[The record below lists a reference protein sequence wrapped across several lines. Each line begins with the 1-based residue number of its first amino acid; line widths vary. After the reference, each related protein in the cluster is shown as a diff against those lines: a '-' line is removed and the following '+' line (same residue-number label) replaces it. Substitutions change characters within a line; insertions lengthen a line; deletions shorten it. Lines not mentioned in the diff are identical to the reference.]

1 MTHERETSMAP
12 LSSLLGLPN
21 ELLREISSHLTRIE
35 HKGLRRVC
43 HRLKEILT
51 PLIFTTAYIATR
63 RQVFETFKALSNH
76 PELAQHV
83 VEIIYDA
90 SWFDEEI
97 AEYHRQGIRV
107 PKSDVIVTPESQERF
122 VQAFDEQERITI
134 HELAPVMQD
143 SVKHFPGL
151 RRLIWADLAR
161 SPGFRWD
168 RIEDLGGIFRVGET
182 QWAETK
188 PNLTHQRFRKL
199 LFSDLDYHA
208 NSTRM
213 YHGLIVLLKALSQPD
228 CKAQITDLRL
238 GDSAYAR
245 TSGGVPDVVFK
256 ALSDSIY
263 GPSSAFEHLRR
274 LDITINQH
282 EDASH
287 HEQRFPR
294 FPHLESLRL
303 VAPMCS
309 PPTEKYAPTLRESAI
324 RLPRFCGAPHWP
336 RLGALEL
343 KWVLFEAHYLLDLLR
358 QHRDTLH
365 YINLYE
371 IYIRERSACGTVI
384 RGLRSLYPDL
394 VDEPYRYGQRSYE
407 VLVLDFTLYDGR
419 AALSNTSTPLG
430 CGGPS
435 DDYDEDDMSN
445 YSADGHPESE
455 ERYSSEELDFSD
467 GGDGFEFDTWQARIE
482 PHCGLMAA
490 I

>member
-1 MTHERETSMAP
+1 MAP
-12 LSSLLGLPN
+12 LTSLLDLPI
-21 ELLREISSHLTRIE
+21 EVLLEISSHLTRIE
-35 HKGLRRVC
+35 HKGLRLVC
-43 HRLKEILT
+43 HRLKEPLN
-51 PLIFTTAYIATR
+51 PLIFTTAYIAAR
-63 RQVFETFKALSNH
+63 RGVFETFKTLSNH

-97 AEYHRQGIRV
+97 TEHHRQGTPV
-107 PKSDVIVTPESQERF
+107 PKSDVKATTESRERF
-122 VQAFDEQERITI
+122 VQAFDEQERIII
-134 HELAPVMQD
+134 HELAPVVQD
-143 SVKHFPGL
+143 SIKHFPGL

-161 SPGFRWD
+161 SPGLRWD
-168 RIEDLGGIFRVGET
+168 RIQDLGGIFRVGET

-188 PNLTHQRFRKL
+188 PGLTHETFRKL
-199 LFSDLDYHA
+199 VFTDLDHDA

-256 ALSDSIY
+256 ALSDSSY
-263 GPSSAFEHLRR
+263 GPSCPFEHLRR

-309 PPTEKYAPTLRESAI
+309 PSTDKYAPTLREPAI
-324 RLPRFCGAPHWP
+324 RLPGFCGEPHWP
-336 RLGALEL
+336 KLRALEL
-343 KWVLFEAHYLLDLLR
+343 KWVLFEAQYLLGFLE
-358 QHRDTLH
+358 QHRDTLR
-365 YINLYE
+365 YISLYE
-371 IYIRERSACGTVI
+371 VYIHERSACGIII

-394 VDEPYRYGQRSYE
+394 VVEPHQQSYQSYE
-407 VLVLDFTLYDGR
+407 ALILDFTLYDGR
-419 AALSNTSTPLG
+419 ATLSNTGIPVG
-430 CGGPS
+430 CGVPS
-435 DDYDEDDMSN
+435 DDYDEDGMSN
-445 YSADGHPESE
+445 YSADGHSEDE

-467 GGDGFEFDTWQARIE
+467 GGDSFEFDTWEARIE
-482 PHCGLMAA
+482 PH
-490 I
+490 